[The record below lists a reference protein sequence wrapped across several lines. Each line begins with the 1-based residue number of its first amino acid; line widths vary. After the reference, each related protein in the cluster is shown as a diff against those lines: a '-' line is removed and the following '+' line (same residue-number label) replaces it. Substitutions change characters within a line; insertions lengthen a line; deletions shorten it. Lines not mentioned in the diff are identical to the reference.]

1 MCAPC
6 PYFSSTLKKILVK
19 YRPQTQ
25 FCPDYSGKPLGFSSV
40 FTAFGVLFFGAAIAI
55 ILFGLEHITNIF
67 GLEVFIF
74 NTYGIRAE
82 FDENIIGKDE
92 RIIMLE
98 NEVSFLK
105 KQASKVN
112 TVVKSWDN

>member
-1 MCAPC
+1 MKEKG
-6 PYFSSTLKKILVK
+6 SLKQILEK
-19 YRPQTQ
+19 YDPPPQS
-25 FCPDYSGKPLGFSSV
+25 CPDFSGKPLGVGVV

-55 ILFGLEHITNIF
+55 ILFGLEHITNIL

-74 NTYGIRAE
+74 NTYGITDE